1 MTVVD
6 LNDPSARRPLDP
18 RAIDAASVFL
28 KDTVIAMGL
37 DADVNVRE
45 EGGDTVLELS
55 GPDAKHLVGK
65 KGVTLDALQLLA
77 NRVATKTVAG
87 DRASL
92 VVDADGYRA
101 KRERTLT
108 TMAQELGERCVKEGK
123 VILMEPLPPRERRTV
138 HMALAKFEGVQTQ
151 SEGEGEERRIKIIPM
166 PPP

>member
-1 MTVVD
+1 MVET
-6 LNDPSARRPLDP
+6 NDPSVRRPLDP
-18 RAIDAASVFL
+18 RAIDAASAFL

-65 KGVTLDALQLLA
+65 KGATIDALQLLS
-77 NRVATKTVAG
+77 NRVATKTVGG

-101 KRERTLT
+101 RRERTLT
-108 TMAQELGERCVKEGK
+108 TMAHELGEKCVQEGK
-123 VILMEPLPPRERRTV
+123 VIFMEPLPPRERRTV
-138 HMALAKFEGVQTQ
+138 HMALAKFPGVATE

>member
-1 MTVVD
+1 MVET
-6 LNDPSARRPLDP
+6 NDPSVRRPLDP
-18 RAIDAASVFL
+18 RAIDAASAFL

-65 KGVTLDALQLLA
+65 KGATIDALQLLS
-77 NRVATKTVAG
+77 NRVATKTVGG

-101 KRERTLT
+101 RRERTLT
-108 TMAQELGERCVKEGK
+108 TMAHELGEKCVQEGK
-123 VILMEPLPPRERRTV
+123 VIFMDPLPPRERRTV
-138 HMALAKFEGVQTQ
+138 HMALAKFAGVATE

>member
-1 MTVVD
+1 MSD
-6 LNDPSARRPLDP
+6 QNDPSVRRPLDP
-18 RAIDAASVFL
+18 RAVDAASAFL

-45 EGGDTVLELS
+45 ENGDTVLELS

-65 KGVTLDALQLLA
+65 KGATIDALQLLS
-77 NRVATKTVAG
+77 NRVATKTVG
-87 DRASL
+87 GERASL

-101 KRERTLT
+101 RRERTLT
-108 TMAQELGERCVKEGK
+108 TMAQELGQKCVQEGK
-123 VILMEPLPPRERRTV
+123 VIFMEPLPPRERRTV
-138 HMALAKFEGVQTQ
+138 HMALAKFPGVSTE